1 MVMKTVSTSFLAWP
15 DHIWFLS
22 HRLRSMV
29 LDWILMDLALQGIS
43 SPSLWLCGLCSLFF
57 FFFFFCLF
65 GGNSHLVEPDDIV
78 MHAFLM
84 NSLLLKI
91 FRATK
96 NLVENGDDIMS
107 WSKQLVYYWFSFVI
121 KWALVL
127 SWYLCWHSGA
137 IPRTPGTVIKLHCK
151 HACNISATVSTVVY
165 ESVETSAM
173 STPLPWQWH

>member
-1 MVMKTVSTSFLAWP
+1 MFVFA
-15 DHIWFLS
+15 
-22 HRLRSMV
+22 
-29 LDWILMDLALQGIS
+29 
-43 SPSLWLCGLCSLFF
+43 CFF
-57 FFFFFCLF
+57 VFCIFLF
-65 GGNSHLVEPDDIV
+65 GGNSHLGEPDDIV

-107 WSKQLVYYWFSFVI
+107 RSKQLVYYWLSFVI

-137 IPRTPGTVIKLHCK
+137 IPRAPGTVIKLHCK

-165 ESVETSAM
+165 ESVGRSAM
-173 STPLPWQWH
+173 CQLHCHGNDTNVSAVITLSTPFQRSVTYTCKTFLSEVPPT